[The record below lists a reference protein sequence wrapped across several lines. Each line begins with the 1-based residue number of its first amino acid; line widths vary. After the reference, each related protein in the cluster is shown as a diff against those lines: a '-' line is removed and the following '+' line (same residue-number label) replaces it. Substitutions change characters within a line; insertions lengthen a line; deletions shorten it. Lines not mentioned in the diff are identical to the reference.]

1 MIIMMLWLRW
11 CDDYGEDGDGY
22 GNEDEEDDN
31 DHDDCNNDNEN
42 YLHGTVQGLV
52 MLSIVLI

>member
-1 MIIMMLWLRW
+1 MMWWLRW